1 MKRYLYT
8 LLLFFICTQAF
19 SQQYGNEWINY
30 SQKYYRIFVVE
41 DGIYRI
47 DSTTLANAGL
57 NVSSLDPRNFQIF
70 GRGELQHIYVKG
82 ESDHHFNSG
91 DYIEFYGMHNDGWY
105 DKYLF
110 ENQADQPNPNY
121 SMFNDTAVYY
131 LTINP
136 SYLAGITGRITTL
149 VAPTPSEILTYSPAT
164 FFNKVSRVD
173 YTSTYYFGETYGD
186 GITDPEYVKSEGWFD
201 GGFTLGSS
209 ISRSIPTPN
218 RFTSG
223 NAIIDFQM
231 IGGSNYGPLNPDHHL
246 SISYAGVTI
255 DELQEGY
262 YAKHYF
268 DTVAVSAL
276 GTVSS
281 TNITNF
287 AFSSVND
294 LGDNGNPDRNTV
306 AFINIKYPHNLDL
319 GGESTFT
326 FYTLNSAFVQA
337 KTRLDFTNFSAN
349 TGDSIK
355 IWDLSNNKRIVVIKY
370 GSAYQALVPNGLG
383 INAEKKCYLVS
394 DSQVHNATS
403 VIPVSYDPAHYA
415 KFRDFTT
422 PAVLRADYIIISHRS
437 LWPEVTDYSIY
448 RGSSAGGNFDTL
460 LVDINDLYDQFCYG
474 IRKDPLAIKNFAKYA
489 HDMFND
495 SIKDIFLI
503 GKGYRAAES
512 DANRCYRKN
521 ASVYAETLIPGFG
534 LSPSDILFTKFDS
547 TYKQWIPTG
556 RLAARNG
563 DHVTLYLNKVMDY
576 EYAQFQA
583 QSGITSYPTE
593 WEWMKN
599 VLHFGGGTDINQQY
613 ALESYLNI
621 YKGVIQGPY
630 FGGYVRTFLKHSTL
644 PIEINQSD
652 SLKTI
657 INNGV
662 SIMTFFGHGAG
673 IGFDMS
679 TDYPSAYDNYKKYP
693 FLLALSCL
701 AGDLYNSIPSS
712 SEEFVLIQD
721 KGSIGYL
728 ASVAKG
734 IQSNLHQYADTLY
747 HHWGIYDYGQS
758 VGVNIKKTIDGLYS
772 ANPNGFYAKLT
783 CLEMTLHGD
792 PAIKLNNFAK
802 PDYEVS
808 TPDIYFTP
816 ADVTT
821 NDSTFTI
828 NIISTN
834 IGRAIDSTFMLNIT
848 RTFPNGDTSIVDV
861 IVPATMYK
869 DTFHIVLPVD
879 LSRGIGL
886 NKFTVWLDS
895 QFWIDELSETNNT
908 ASTTLN
914 ITSNDITPVYPY
926 EYAIVPSLN
935 LTLKGSTGNPFAAAQ
950 DYIFEIDTT
959 DAFNSGAKLSHTINH
974 SGGVVTWTPILPVTT
989 DSIVYFWRVST
1000 DSTASHPYYKWKES
1014 SFQYITGK
1022 RGWGQAHFFQ
1032 FKKDLY
1038 TYVKYNKPARKFE
1051 FQNNIISIQA
1061 QTGYFINDAWY
1072 PWTEEWIKMN
1082 GNIISAWPC
1091 PAWNFSNNGV
1101 LKIAV
1106 FDSISGDPWVSHGAP
1121 TEYIGPYGED
1131 HCTSYD
1137 TWAFDFYFSS
1147 DAHRN
1152 TVRKFLDTI
1161 PQNDYVLVMTHQ
1173 SNHCSLWDNDLIAS
1187 FQSIGSSINDTNRI
1201 NDYAPYIILGKKG
1214 AAPGNVPEST
1224 GQPYSQP
1231 DGTPIL
1237 LSESITSKWNEG
1249 TVKSVVIGPS
1259 ARWDSL
1265 HWQVRSY
1272 DSRLADSIKL
1282 NVIGIKTDG
1291 TEVTLIHNLPSV
1303 KDSLNI
1309 SLWNRINY
1317 ALYPYIRLMA
1327 ITKDDTFNTPSQLVR
1342 WQVMFEEVPETALDP
1357 SINFT
1362 FYKDTL
1368 LEGDSIRFSTA
1379 IHNISDYD
1387 MDSLLVHYWI
1397 IDVNRLVHPV
1407 YYHRYHKHPADD
1419 IIIDTVAFC
1428 TTGLPGLNSL
1438 WIEANPNNDQ
1448 PEQYHFNN
1456 IGEVNFF
1463 VDADRINPLLDVT
1476 FDGVHIMDNDI
1487 VSAKPLIEIRLKDEN
1502 KFLLLNDLRDTTLFK
1517 IYLQKPGAATADRVY
1532 FTQQDYGEMIYYPT
1546 ATSTDNKCRIELNA
1560 DFPIDGIYTLIV
1572 QAIDKS
1578 KNSSGDYDYK
1588 IDFEVIN
1595 KSTITEVM
1603 NWPNPFS
1610 TATRFVFLLTGSEI
1624 PTYFKIQIM
1633 TITGKVV
1640 REIGMEDLGNIHIG
1654 RNITQYAWDGKDDF
1668 GDQLAN
1674 GVYLYRV
1681 ITNINGKNIEKNSTS
1696 ADKYF
1701 TQEFGKMYLMR

>member
-19 SQQYGNEWINY
+19 PQQYGNEWINY

-70 GRGELQHIYVKG
+70 GRGELQHIYIKG

-136 SYLAGITGRITTL
+136 SYLAGANGRITAENSTNFSSYT
-149 VAPTPSEILTYSPAT
+149 AAT

-173 YTSTYYFGETYGD
+173 YTSNYFFGETYSD
-186 GITDPEYVKSEGWFD
+186 GITDPEYVKTEGWFD
-201 GGFTLGSS
+201 SGFG
-209 ISRSIPTPN
+209 R
-218 RFTSG
+218 
-223 NAIIDFQM
+223 D
-231 IGGSNYGPLNPDHHL
+231 
-246 SISYAGVTI
+246 
-255 DELQEGY
+255 
-262 YAKHYF
+262 
-268 DTVAVSAL
+268 
-276 GTVSS
+276 
-281 TNITNF
+281 
-287 AFSSVND
+287 
-294 LGDNGNPDRNTV
+294 DNGNTVSAPRNVSTQNAYPTGIANIDFLMIGCSNFSGSFPNHHV
-306 AFINIKYPHNLDL
+306 VFTSNISNVNLDTTMNSYYTRHFNYNVPSNTLPSSSQFTFSITQDLGCTADWNTIAYINVKYPHNLDL
-319 GGESTFT
+319 GGESTFS
-326 FYTLNSAFVQA
+326 FYTLNSAFGQA

-355 IWDLSNNKRIVVIKY
+355 IWDLSNFKRIVVVKN
-370 GSAYQALVPNGLG
+370 GSTYQALVPNGTG
-383 INAEKKCYLVS
+383 VNAEKKCYLVS
-394 DSQVHNATS
+394 DSQVHNVTS

-422 PAVLRADYIIISHRS
+422 SAVLKANYIIITHRS
-437 LWPEVTDYSIY
+437 LWNEATDYSNY
-448 RGSSAGGNFDTL
+448 RAISTVASFDTL

-474 IRKDPLAIKNFAKYA
+474 IRKNPLAMKNFAKYA
-489 HDMFND
+489 YDMFND
-495 SIKDIFLI
+495 TIKDIFLI

-512 DANRCYRKN
+512 DPNTCYRKN
-521 ASVYAETLIPGFG
+521 ASVYSQTLIPGLG
-534 LSPSDILFTKFDS
+534 SPPSDVLITKFDT

-563 DHVTLYLNKVMDY
+563 AHVDLYLNKVEEY
-576 EYAQFQA
+576 ENAQLTPQ
-583 QSGITSYPTE
+583 
-593 WEWMKN
+593 EWMKN
-599 VLHFGGGTDINQQY
+599 VLHFGGGTDINQQNWL
-613 ALESYLNI
+613 AAYLNN
-621 YKGVIQGPY
+621 YKSIIEGPY
-630 FGGYVRTFLKHSTL
+630 FGGYVRTFLKSSTD
-644 PIEINQSD
+644 PIQTNQSD

-662 SIMTFFGHGAG
+662 SLMTFFGHAAG

-679 TDYPSAYDNYKKYP
+679 TDYPSAYDNHEKYP

-701 AGDLYNSIPSS
+701 AGDLYNSVPGS

-728 ASVAKG
+728 ASIAKG
-734 IQSNLHQYADTLY
+734 QQGYLNQYADTLY
-747 HHWGIYDYGQS
+747 HHWGIYDYGQP
-758 VGVNIKKTIDGLYS
+758 VGVNIKKSIAGIYS
-772 ANPNGFYAKLT
+772 ASPHDFMAKTT

-792 PAIKLNNFAK
+792 PAIKLNSFGK
-802 PDYEVS
+802 PDYEVT

-816 ADVTT
+816 TDITT
-821 NDSTFTI
+821 NDSIFTI

-834 IGRAIDSTFMLNIT
+834 IGRAIDTTFILNIT
-848 RTFPNGDTSIVDV
+848 RTFPDGSTSILDK

-869 DTFHIVLPVD
+869 DTFSIVLPVD
-879 LSRGIGL
+879 ITRGIGL
-886 NKFTVWLDS
+886 NTFTVTLDA

-935 LTLKGSTGNPFAAAQ
+935 VTLKGSTGNPFAAAQ

-959 DAFNSGAKLSHTINH
+959 DAFNSPALRSQIINH
-974 SGGVVTWTPILPVTT
+974 SGGVVTWTPTLPVTT

-1032 FKKDLY
+1032 FKNDTY

-1051 FQNNIISIQA
+1051 FQNDIKSIQA

-1072 PWTEEWIKMN
+1072 DWREEWMKMN

-1091 PAWNFSNNGV
+1091 PGWNFSNNGA

-1106 FDSISGDPWVSHGAP
+1106 FDSISGDPWVSPGAP
-1121 TEYIGPYGED
+1121 TEYFGQYGED
-1131 HCTSYD
+1131 HCTTYD

-1147 DAHRN
+1147 DAHRT
-1152 TVRKFLDTI
+1152 TVKNFLKNIVPT
-1161 PQNDYVLVMTHQ
+1161 NDYVLVMTHQ
-1173 SNHCSLWDNDLIAS
+1173 SNHCSLWNDSLIAA

-1201 NDYAPYIILGKKG
+1201 NDFAPYIILGKKG
-1214 AAPGNVPEST
+1214 SAPGSVPEIIGT
-1224 GQPYSQP
+1224 PYGQP

-1291 TEVTLIHNLPSV
+1291 TEVPLIQNLQPVDSTL
-1303 KDSLNI
+1303 DI
-1309 SLWNRINY
+1309 SLWNRIDY

-1368 LEGDSIRFSTA
+1368 LEGDSVRFSTA

-1397 IDVNRLVHPV
+1397 IDVNRMVHPV
-1407 YYHRYHKHPADD
+1407 YYHRYDKHLSGDTL
-1419 IIIDTVAFC
+1419 IDTVAFS

-1438 WIEANPNNDQ
+1438 WIEANPSNDQ
-1448 PEQYHFNN
+1448 PEQYHYNN

-1502 KFLLLNDLRDTTLFK
+1502 KFLLLNDLRDTSLFK
-1517 IYLQKPGAATADRVY
+1517 IYLQKPGATTADRIY
-1532 FTQQDYGEMIYYPT
+1532 FKEQEVGEMIYYPT
-1546 ATSTDNKCRIELNA
+1546 ATNSDNKCRIELNA
-1560 DFPIDGIYTLIV
+1560 EFPIDGIYTLIV
-1572 QAIDKS
+1572 QATDKS

-1681 ITNINGKNIEKNSTS
+1681 ITNINGKNIDKNPTA

>member
-19 SQQYGNEWINY
+19 PQQYGNEWINY
-30 SQKYYRIFVVE
+30 SQSYYRIFVVE

-57 NVSSLDPRNFQIF
+57 NVSSLDPRNFQVF

-105 DKYLF
+105 DKNLF
-110 ENQADQPNPNY
+110 ENPADQPNPNY
-121 SMFNDTAVYY
+121 SMFNDTATYY

-136 SYLAGITGRITTL
+136 SYLAGTIGRMTAL
-149 VAPTPSEILTYSPAT
+149 PAPTPSEILTYYPAT

-173 YTSTYYFGETYGD
+173 YTSTYYFGETYND

-231 IGGSNYGPLNPDHHL
+231 IGGSNYSPLSPDHHMN
-246 SISYAGVTI
+246 ITYAGVTI
-255 DELQEGY
+255 DELQEAY

-268 DTVAVSAL
+268 DTVAVSSL
-276 GTVSS
+276 GTVSA
-281 TNITNF
+281 TNTTNF
-287 AFSSVND
+287 TFSSVND
-294 LGDNGNPDRNTV
+294 LGDNNNPDRNTV

-326 FYTLNSAFVQA
+326 FYTLNSAFTGQT
-337 KTRLDFTNFSAN
+337 KTRLDFTNFLAN

-355 IWDLSNNKRIVVIKY
+355 IWDLTNYKRIVVVKN
-370 GSAYQALVPNGLG
+370 GSTYQALVPNASG
-383 INAEKKCYLVS
+383 EKKCYLVS
-394 DSQVHNATS
+394 DSQVHNVAS

-422 PAVLRADYIIISHRS
+422 PAVLRADYIIITHRS
-437 LWPEVTDYSIY
+437 LWNEANAYSIY
-448 RGSSAGGNFDTL
+448 RASSPVASFDTL

-474 IRKDPLAIKNFAKYA
+474 IRKNPLAIKNFAKYA
-489 HDMFND
+489 FDLFND
-495 SIKDIFLI
+495 PPKDIFLI

-521 ASVYAETLIPGFG
+521 ASVYSETLIPGLG
-534 LSPSDILFTKFDS
+534 TPPSDILFTKFDS
-547 TYKQWIPTG
+547 TFKQWIPTG
-556 RLAARNG
+556 RLAARNST
-563 DHVTLYLNKVMDY
+563 HVSWYLNKVEEY
-576 EYAQFQA
+576 ENAQLTPQ
-583 QSGITSYPTE
+583 
-593 WEWMKN
+593 EWMKN
-599 VLHFGGGTDINQQY
+599 ILHFGGGTDIYQQNVL
-613 ALESYLNI
+613 ASYLNT
-621 YKGVIQGPY
+621 YKAIIEGPY
-630 FGGYVRTFLKHSTL
+630 FGGFVRTFLKSSTD
-644 PIEINQSD
+644 PIQTNQSD

-662 SIMTFFGHGAG
+662 SLLTFFGHGAG

-679 TDYPSAYDNYKKYP
+679 TDYPSAYDNHEKYP

-712 SEEFVLIQD
+712 SEEFVLIED

-734 IQSNLHQYADTLY
+734 QQSNLHQYADTLY
-747 HHWGIYDYGQS
+747 HHWGIYDYGQP
-758 VGVNIKKTIDGLYS
+758 VGINIKKTIEGLNN
-772 ANPNGFYAKLT
+772 ANPTDFNVKTT

-792 PAIKLNNFAK
+792 PAIKLNSFEK
-802 PDYEVS
+802 PDYVVT

-816 ADVTT
+816 TDVTT
-821 NDSTFTI
+821 NDSLFTI

-834 IGRAIDSTFMLNIT
+834 IGRAIDSSFILNIT
-848 RTFPNGDTSIVDV
+848 RLFPDGTTSILDT
-861 IVPATMYK
+861 IVPATLFK
-869 DTFHIVLPVD
+869 DTFSIVLPVD
-879 LSRGIGL
+879 LSRGVGL
-886 NKFTVWLDS
+886 NTFTVTLDA
-895 QFWIDELSETNNT
+895 QFWIDENLENNNT
-908 ASTTLN
+908 ATTTLN

-935 LTLKGSTGNPFAAAQ
+935 VTLKGSTGNPFAPAQ

-959 DAFNSGAKLSHTINH
+959 DEFNSSAKLSHAVNH
-974 SGGVVTWTPILPVTT
+974 SGGVVTWTPVLPVTT

-1032 FKKDLY
+1032 FKKDSY

-1051 FQNNIISIQA
+1051 FQNDVKSIQA
-1061 QTGYFINDAWY
+1061 QTGYFLGDWWY
-1072 PWTEEWIKMN
+1072 DWKEEWLKLDGDM
-1082 GNIISAWPC
+1082 ISQWFC
-1091 PAWNFSNNGV
+1091 PGWYSNSGAI
-1101 LKIAV
+1101 KIAV
-1106 FDSISGDPWVSHGAP
+1106 FDSISGEPWVNPGVVDTCRGAFGQFNCQGYP
-1121 TEYIGPYGED
+1121 TG
-1131 HCTSYD
+1131 
-1137 TWAFDFYFSS
+1137 AFDFYFST
-1147 DAHRN
+1147 DANRT
-1152 TVRKFLDTI
+1152 TVKNFLNLI

-1173 SNHCSLWDNDLIAS
+1173 NHHCSLWDNSLITA
-1187 FQSIGSSINDTNRI
+1187 FQSIGSSVADTTRI
-1201 NDYAPYIILGKKG
+1201 EDTRPYIILGKKG
-1214 AAPGNVPEST
+1214 AMPGSVPEIT
-1224 GQPYSQP
+1224 GQPY
-1231 DGTPIL
+1231 GNLRL

-1249 TVKSVVIGPS
+1249 TVKSVVIGP
-1259 ARWDSL
+1259 AAKWDSL
-1265 HWQVRSY
+1265 HWRVRSY
-1272 DSRLADSIKL
+1272 DSKLTDSIKL

-1291 TEVTLIHNLPSV
+1291 TEVPLIQNLLPVDSTL
-1303 KDSLNI
+1303 DI
-1309 SLWNRINY
+1309 SLWNRIDY

-1327 ITKDDTFNTPSQLVR
+1327 VTKDDTFNTPSQLVR

-1357 SINFT
+1357 SINFM

-1368 LEGDSIRFSTA
+1368 LEGDSVRFSTA

-1397 IDVNRLVHPV
+1397 IDVNRMVHPV
-1407 YYHRYHKHPADD
+1407 YYHRYRPHPSADT
-1419 IIIDTVAFC
+1419 IIDTVAFS

-1438 WIEANPNNDQ
+1438 WIEANPSNDQ

-1456 IGEVNFF
+1456 IGSVNFF

-1487 VSAKPLIEIRLKDEN
+1487 VSAKPLIEMRLKDEN
-1502 KFLLLNDLRDTTLFK
+1502 KFLLLNDLRDTSLFK
-1517 IYLQKPGAATADRVY
+1517 IYIQKPGAATADRIFFKEQEV
-1532 FTQQDYGEMIYYPT
+1532 GEMIYYPT
-1546 ATSTDNKCRIELNA
+1546 ATNSDNKCRIELNA
-1560 DFPIDGIYTLIV
+1560 EFPIDGIYTLIV
-1572 QAIDKS
+1572 QATDKS
-1578 KNSSGDYDYK
+1578 KNSSGDNDYK

-1610 TATRFVFLLTGSEI
+1610 TSTRFVFLLTGSEI

-1681 ITNINGKNIEKNSTS
+1681 ITNINGKNIDKNPTA